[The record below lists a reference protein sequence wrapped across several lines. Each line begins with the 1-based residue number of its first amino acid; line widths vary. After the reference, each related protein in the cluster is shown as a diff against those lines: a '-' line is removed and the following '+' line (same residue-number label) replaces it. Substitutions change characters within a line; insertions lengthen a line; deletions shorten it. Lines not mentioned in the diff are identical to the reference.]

1 MKSVFPKFMKKDIMK
16 LQMKSTRDCGYWGL
30 KEMSELKPLDLSE
43 ENIKIINEYKRLLRE
58 DARYG
63 LVYNVEEEQQRMINT
78 ARAFGYEEGE
88 KQANIETANTLLKIG
103 VGTIEQIAE
112 ATKLSIEEIEKLKEE
127 LNE

>member
-1 MKSVFPKFMKKDIMK
+1 M
-16 LQMKSTRDCGYWGL
+16 C
-30 KEMSELKPLDLSE
+30 
-43 ENIKIINEYKRLLRE
+43 
-58 DARYG
+58 
-63 LVYNVEEEQQRMINT
+63 
-78 ARAFGYEEGE
+78 FGYEEGE